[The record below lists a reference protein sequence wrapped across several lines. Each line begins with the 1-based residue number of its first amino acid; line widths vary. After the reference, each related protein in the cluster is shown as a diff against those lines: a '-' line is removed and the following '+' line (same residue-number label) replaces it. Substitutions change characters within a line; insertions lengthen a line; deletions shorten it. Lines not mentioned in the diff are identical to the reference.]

1 MPQFDVHRLGDG
13 LVLDCQ
19 SNLLAYLNTR
29 VVVPLIPSDEA
40 PLPARRFNPVFTI
53 GGQTCVMD
61 TQFISSI
68 ESRRLGAIICSL
80 AHHSFEISDAL
91 DILVSGI

>member
-1 MPQFDVHRLGDG
+1 
-13 LVLDCQ
+13 
-19 SNLLAYLNTR
+19 
-29 VVVPLIPSDEA
+29 
-40 PLPARRFNPVFTI
+40 
-53 GGQTCVMD
+53 MD

-80 AHHSFEISDAL
+80 AHHSFEITDAL